1 MMVVSIIG
9 LRYQATAELVAEQQ
23 MMQSPS
29 CLLSINN
36 YFYPRGG
43 AEVLFLEQNRLFEGI
58 GWHVV
63 PFAMRH
69 AKNLPSPWAEYFPDE
84 IELGGGYG
92 FAGNLL
98 RAQRVIFSMQARQED
113 ARAARSRAPAHRPRA
128 QHLSPPLALDPSD
141 AAQARHSG
149 RHDGARSQARMPGL
163 YDDGRQPAVRALS
176 RGKIHNVAVNR
187 CIKGSLALSS
197 LVMVE
202 TFVHRLLRLYEANV
216 SRFVVPS
223 RFVLEKLVQWGWAR
237 ERFTYIP
244 NFVDV
249 ERFRPSQAI
258 GRRFVYCGRLQ
269 SLKGVETLVRAAALA
284 KQPLTMVGSGLEE
297 KRLRELSEDLG
308 ADVLFLGHQTK
319 EALVDVIQS
328 ARAIVVPSECNENA
342 PLALL
347 EGYAA
352 GRPVIG
358 SRMAG
363 IPELVREGETG
374 ALFAAGEVEALA
386 ASLER
391 FAELPDTRLAEM
403 GAAGRRWV
411 EQDFTAASY
420 RDRLLALYGSLRH
433 AEQAA
438 EKLR

>member
-1 MMVVSIIG
+1 
-9 LRYQATAELVAEQQ
+9 
-23 MMQSPS
+23 
-29 CLLSINN
+29 
-36 YFYPRGG
+36 
-43 AEVLFLEQNRLFEGI
+43 
-58 GWHVV
+58 
-63 PFAMRH
+63 
-69 AKNLPSPWAEYFPDE
+69 
-84 IELGGGYG
+84 
-92 FAGNLL
+92 
-98 RAQRVIFSMQARQED
+98 
-113 ARAARSRAPAHRPRA
+113 
-128 QHLSPPLALDPSD
+128 
-141 AAQARHSG
+141 
-149 RHDGARSQARMPGL
+149 
-163 YDDGRQPAVRALS
+163 
-176 RGKIHNVAVNR
+176 
-187 CIKGSLALSS
+187 
-197 LVMVE
+197 MVE

-223 RFVLEKLVQWGWAR
+223 RFVLEKLVEWGWAR

-284 KQPLTMVGSGLEE
+284 KQPLTMVGSGPEE
-297 KRLRELSEDLG
+297 KRLRQLSEDLG

-319 EALVDVIQS
+319 AALVDVIQS

-386 ASLER
+386 ASL
-391 FAELPDTRLAEM
+391 AAIC
-403 GAAGRRWV
+403 GAARQPIGGNGRGRPPLGRAGFHRG
-411 EQDFTAASY
+411 ELSRSSSRAL
-420 RDRLLALYGSLRH
+420 RLSGQH
-433 AEQAA
+433 G
-438 EKLR
+438 

>member
-1 MMVVSIIG
+1 
-9 LRYQATAELVAEQQ
+9 

-43 AEVLFLEQNRLFEGI
+43 AEVLFLEQNRLFESI
-58 GWHVV
+58 GWEVV

-69 AKNLPSPWAEYFPDE
+69 PKNPPTPWAEYFPDE
-84 IELGGGYG
+84 IEFGRSYG
-92 FAGNLL
+92 FAGNFL
-98 RAQRVIFSMQARQED
+98 RAQRVIFSLQARRRMRELLD
-113 ARAARSRAPAHRPRA
+113 HVRPRIA
-128 QHLSPPLALDPSD
+128 HAHNIYHHLSPSILPMLRKRGIPVVMTVHDLKLACPAYTMMADN
-141 AAQARHSG
+141 
-149 RHDGARSQARMPGL
+149 
-163 YDDGRQPAVRALS
+163 QPCERC
-176 RGKIHNVAVNR
+176 RGGKIHNVAVNR

-197 LVMVE
+197 LVLLE

-223 RFVLEKLVQWGWAR
+223 LFVLEKLVQWGWAR
-237 ERFTYIP
+237 ERFAYIP

-249 ERFRPSQAI
+249 ERFRPNHAI
-258 GRRFVYCGRLQ
+258 GNRFVYCGRLQ
-269 SLKGVETLVRAAALA
+269 NLKGVVTLVRAAALA
-284 KQPLTMVGSGLEE
+284 KQPLTLVGSGPEE
-297 KRLRELSEDLG
+297 TRLRKLSEDLG

-319 EALVDVIQS
+319 AALVDVIQS

-374 ALFAAGEVEALA
+374 ALFAAGQVEALA
-386 ASLER
+386 ASLRR

-420 RDRLLALYGSLRH
+420 RDRLLALYGSLGNH
-433 AEQAA
+433 G
-438 EKLR
+438 

>member
-1 MMVVSIIG
+1 
-9 LRYQATAELVAEQQ
+9 
-23 MMQSPS
+23 MMQSTS

-36 YFYPRGG
+36 YYYPRGG

-58 GWHVV
+58 GWDVV

-69 AKNLPSPWAEYFPDE
+69 SRNLPSPWAEYFPDE
-84 IELGGGYG
+84 IELGRGYG

-98 RAQRVIFSMQARQED
+98 RAQRVIFSMQARKKMRELLD
-113 ARAARSRAPAHRPRA
+113 RVHPRVAHA
-128 QHLSPPLALDPSD
+128 HNIYHHLSPSILPMLRKRGIPVVMTVHDLKLAC
-141 AAQARHSG
+141 
-149 RHDGARSQARMPGL
+149 
-163 YDDGRQPAVRALS
+163 PAYTMMADNLPCERC
-176 RGKIHNVAVNR
+176 RGGKIHNVAVNR

-197 LVMVE
+197 LVMLE

-249 ERFRPSQAI
+249 ERFRPDQAI
-258 GRRFVYCGRLQ
+258 GNRFVYCVRLQ

-284 KQPLTMVGSGLEE
+284 NQPLTMVGSGPEE
-297 KRLRELSEDLG
+297 KRLRKLSEDLG
-308 ADVLFLGHQTK
+308 ADVRFLGHQTK
-319 EALVDVIQS
+319 DALVDVIQS

-386 ASLER
+386 ASLQR

-411 EQDFTAASY
+411 ERDFTAASY
-420 RDRLLALYGSLRH
+420 RDRLLALYGSLGNH
-433 AEQAA
+433 A
-438 EKLR
+438 